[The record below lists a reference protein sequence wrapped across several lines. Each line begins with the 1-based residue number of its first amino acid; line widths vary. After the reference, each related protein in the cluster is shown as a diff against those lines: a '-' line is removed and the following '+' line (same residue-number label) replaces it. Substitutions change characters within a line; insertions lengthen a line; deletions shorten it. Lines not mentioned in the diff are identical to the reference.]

1 MSGNSVG
8 RYLLRMDEERPPA
21 RDSTP
26 TRSGNGAGREANSAS
41 RPKGGMVAVL
51 AESKT
56 GVVDVEMEQAQ
67 CHHFPAGLRPTEHA
81 MSREGVH
88 SAWARCACGK
98 CATAC
103 SLSSGPHVTRTWSN
117 TVCRWMPHR
126 YSSPLPPTIRQ
137 HVATFRST
145 MPRLSCKSPAPVAM
159 RRRGHV
165 YPCYLVAAGEVSGYP

>member
-1 MSGNSVG
+1 
-8 RYLLRMDEERPPA
+8 
-21 RDSTP
+21 
-26 TRSGNGAGREANSAS
+26 
-41 RPKGGMVAVL
+41 MVAVL

-56 GVVDVEMEQAQ
+56 GDVDVEMEQAQ
-67 CHHFPAGLRPTEHA
+67 CHHFPAGLRPTEHV

-145 MPRLSCKSPAPVAM
+145 MPRISCKSPAPVAM

-165 YPCYLVAAGEVSGYP
+165 YPCSLVAADTLTHEEPASASRGFRSRQAVCIVMAIWSVGIPPDRSTS